1 MLNQAELNFY
11 GYNNK
16 NIIQRARRGKITAVI
31 RWDNENKFFIVTR
44 ATPRTKWE
52 DRYKSIED
60 AKRRFYEFLY
70 MTSAQ
75 LENKVF
81 MRCV

>member
-16 NIIQRARRGKITAVI
+16 NIIQRARRGKITAI
-31 RWDNENKFFIVTR
+31 IKWDNENKFFIVTR
-44 ATPRTKWE
+44 TTPRTKWE
-52 DRYKSIED
+52 NRYKTIED
-60 AKRRFYEFLY
+60 AKRCFYEFLY

-75 LENKVF
+75 LENKIF
-81 MRCV
+81 MGCV